1 MNGYYDATISV
12 VDHDSSHVIWS
23 EDRNI
28 YFDQGFELKLGP
40 IDNLVDIVSPYVVL
54 TMGSNKINFPIYPSL
69 FSVYSKFATQLSDMD
84 ALYIKDRNVGLRTQ
98 SPDEKLSIQGN
109 IQFLSSD
116 NGIKFKNGDY
126 FSSDRLRSITSSFNL
141 IHDDINHMD
150 QIFNPLLIIWRND
163 SIHQSFATIKY

>member
-28 YFDQGFELKLGP
+28 YFDQGFAELKLGP

-84 ALYIKDRNVGLRTQ
+84 ALYIKDRNVGLGTQ
-98 SPDEKLSIQGN
+98 SPDENLVFRVTFN
-109 IQFLSSD
+109 FFLQ
-116 NGIKFKNGDY
+116 IME
-126 FSSDRLRSITSSFNL
+126 LNL
-141 IHDDINHMD
+141 KMVI
-150 QIFNPLLIIWRND
+150 IFRVID
-163 SIHQSFATIKY
+163 